1 MCRGVYWMP
10 AFAGMTAGGAS
21 KLSDNPRIL
30 ITGFGPF
37 PGAPFNPTEPLV
49 ARLLSLRR
57 PALADVEL
65 SGHIFPVTYNAVDR
79 ELPQLLAKQRPHA
92 LLMFGLASRT
102 AHVRIKTRARN
113 AVTTLWPDAAQTR
126 TRKGSI
132 ASGADAMMFG
142 PHTAKILRAALGTG
156 VDARASRDAGSYLCN
171 YLSWRAI
178 EATCRGAGPRLAAF
192 VHVPLL
198 ARDGLSRHTGAITLE
213 QLVDAG
219 EAMLLEMVKLTR
231 RAVRQVASA

>member
-1 MCRGVYWMP
+1 
-10 AFAGMTAGGAS
+10 MTYP
-21 KLSDNPRIL
+21 LRIL

-37 PGAPFNPTEPLV
+37 PGAPFNPTQPLV
-49 ARLLSLRR
+49 ARLLRLRR
-57 PALADVEL
+57 PALGDVEL

-79 ELPQLLAKQRPHA
+79 QLPELLAKHRPQA
-92 LLMFGLASRT
+92 LLMFGLATRT
-102 AHVRIKTRARN
+102 PFVRIETRARN
-113 AVTTLWPDAAQTR
+113 AVTTLWPDADHAR

-132 ASGADAMMFG
+132 ASGTEPMMFG
-142 PHTAKILRAALGTG
+142 PHTGRLLRAALGTG
-156 VDARASRDAGSYLCN
+156 IDARASRDAGSYLCN

-178 EATCRGAGPRLAAF
+178 EATGRDAGPRLAAF

-198 ARDGLSRHTGAITLE
+198 ARDSASPRKGANHRVTLE

-231 RAVRQVASA
+231 TTVREVASS